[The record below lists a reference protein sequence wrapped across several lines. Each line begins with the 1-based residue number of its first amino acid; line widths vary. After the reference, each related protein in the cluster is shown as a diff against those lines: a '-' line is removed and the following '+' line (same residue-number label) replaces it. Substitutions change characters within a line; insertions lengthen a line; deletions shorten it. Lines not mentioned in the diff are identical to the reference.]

1 MPLGYDGA
9 LFLLDPMVR
18 FLVIFSVLLAGL
30 FIAEL
35 TPPAQEWVVQ
45 PWTNFVA
52 YLSGIIARWIDPN
65 TIVTGA
71 TLMDPVSRFGVTIV
85 AGCNGVEATI
95 MLLAAM
101 VAFPASFVAKAV
113 GIVVGTIAVQ
123 GLNLVRVVS
132 LYFIGRWSMPAFEF
146 AHLYAWQVLILLD
159 VLIVWLLWLRALPAK
174 KDARG

>member
-1 MPLGYDGA
+1 MLR
-9 LFLLDPMVR
+9 FLLIF
-18 FLVIFSVLLAGL
+18 FLILAVL
-30 FIAEL
+30 FVAEL
-35 TPPAQEWVVQ
+35 TPPAQQWVVQ

-52 YLSGIIARWIDPN
+52 YLSGIVARWIDPN
-65 TIVTGA
+65 TLVYGA

-101 VAFPASFVAKAV
+101 LAFPASLAAKAI

-159 VLIVWLLWLRALPAK
+159 VLIVWLLWLRALPATK
-174 KDARG
+174 PARG

>member
-1 MPLGYDGA
+1 MLR
-9 LFLLDPMVR
+9 FLL
-18 FLVIFSVLLAGL
+18 IFSLILAVL
-30 FIAEL
+30 FVAEL
-35 TPPAQEWVVQ
+35 TPPGQQWVVQ

-52 YLSGIIARWIDPN
+52 YLSGIVARWIDPN
-65 TIVTGA
+65 TLVQGA

-95 MLLAAM
+95 MLVAAM
-101 VAFPASFVAKAV
+101 LAFPASVAAKAV
-113 GIVVGTIAVQ
+113 GILIGTIAVQ

-159 VLIVWLLWLRALPAK
+159 VLIVWLLWLRALPARK
-174 KDARG
+174 AARG

>member
-1 MPLGYDGA
+1 ML
-9 LFLLDPMVR
+9 R
-18 FLVIFSVLLAGL
+18 FLAIFSVLLAVL

-35 TPPAQEWVVQ
+35 TPPAQRWVVQ

-52 YLSGIIARWIDPN
+52 LMSGAVASWIDPN
-65 TIVTGA
+65 TIVTGP

-101 VAFPASFVAKAV
+101 VAYPASLTAKAWGLV
-113 GIVVGTIAVQ
+113 IGTIAVQ

-159 VLIVWLLWLRALPAK
+159 VLVVWLLWLRAIPAPK
-174 KDARG
+174 VARG

>member
-1 MPLGYDGA
+1 MLR
-9 LFLLDPMVR
+9 FLL
-18 FLVIFSVLLAGL
+18 IFSVLLAVL
-30 FIAEL
+30 FVAEL
-35 TPPAQEWVVQ
+35 TPPAQQWVVQ

-52 YLSGIIARWIDPN
+52 LMSGAVASWIDPN
-65 TIVTGA
+65 TIVTGP

-101 VAFPASFVAKAV
+101 VAYPASLVSKAW
-113 GIVVGTIAVQ
+113 GIIVGTIAVQ

-159 VLIVWLLWLRALPAK
+159 VLVVWLLWLRAIPAPK
-174 KDARG
+174 AARG